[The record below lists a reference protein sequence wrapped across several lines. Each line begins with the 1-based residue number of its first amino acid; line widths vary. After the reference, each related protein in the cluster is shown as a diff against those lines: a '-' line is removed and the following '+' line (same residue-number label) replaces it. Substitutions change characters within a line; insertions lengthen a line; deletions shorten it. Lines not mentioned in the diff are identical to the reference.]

1 MKVFLKAIQ
10 QKLACFVTTCFIKDH
25 VIPRGKADP
34 RLVD

>member
-10 QKLACFVTTCFIKDH
+10 PKLACVVTTCFIENH
-25 VIPRGKADP
+25 VIPWGKADP